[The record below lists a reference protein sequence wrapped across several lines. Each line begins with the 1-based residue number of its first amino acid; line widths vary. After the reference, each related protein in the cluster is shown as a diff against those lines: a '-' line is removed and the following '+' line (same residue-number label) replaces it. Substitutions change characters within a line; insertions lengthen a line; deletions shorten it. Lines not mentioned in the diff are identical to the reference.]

1 MMNSFEDAN
10 LLIKLNNLIRVG
22 TVEEVGCGTA
32 KVRVKMIGNILTDW
46 LPWVTARAG
55 EDRSWSAPSIG
66 EQVIVLSPSGEIA
79 KGIVLPAIYYKKYPI
94 PEGSKEEVSGFV
106 FKDGTVIYYD
116 RNGHKFTIS
125 VKEEGAL
132 VFAVKETQMEVTSKE
147 VILKTGKS
155 SSNITDE
162 KIVLQ
167 VGNSS
172 LEITE
177 SGIKLNAKKIDLN

>member
-1 MMNSFEDAN
+1 MARSFEDAE
-10 LLIKLNNLIRVG
+10 LSRKLNNLIRIG
-22 TVEEVGCGTA
+22 TVEKVDCVAA
-32 KVRVKMIGNILTDW
+32 KVCVKIVSDTSKNW
-46 LPWVTARAG
+46 LPWITTRAG

-66 EQVIVLSPSGEIA
+66 EQVIVLSPSGETA
-79 KGIVLPAIYYKKYPI
+79 KGVVLPAIYYKKYP
-94 PEGSKEEVSGFV
+94 PPKGSKKKVSGFI
-106 FKDGTVIYYD
+106 FKDETVVYYD
-116 RNGHKFTIS
+116 RNGHKFTVSI
-125 VKEEGAL
+125 KEEGML
-132 VFAVKETQMEVTSKE
+132 VFTVKETQMEVTSKK
-147 VILKTGKS
+147 VILKTGRS

>member
-1 MMNSFEDAN
+1 MNSFENAE
-10 LLIKLNNLIRVG
+10 LSRKLDNLIRLG
-22 TVEEVGCGTA
+22 TVEEVNCGMA

-46 LPWVTARAG
+46 LPWVTTRAG

-66 EQVIVLSPSGEIA
+66 EQVIILSPSGEIA
-79 KGIVLPAIYYKKYPI
+79 KGIVLPAIYYEKYP
-94 PEGSKEEVSGFV
+94 PTEGSKEEVSGFIL
-106 FKDGTVIYYD
+106 KDGTVVYYD
-116 RNGHKFTIS
+116 RNGHKFTVSI
-125 VKEEGAL
+125 KEEGTL
-132 VFAVKETQMEVTSKE
+132 IFAVKETQMEITSKE

>member
-1 MMNSFEDAN
+1 MNSFENAE
-10 LLIKLNNLIRVG
+10 LSRKLDNLIRLG
-22 TVEEVGCGTA
+22 TVEEVNCAMA

-79 KGIVLPAIYYKKYPI
+79 KGIVLLAIYYEKYPL

-106 FKDGTVIYYD
+106 FKDGTVVCYD
-116 RNGHKFTIS
+116 RNGHKFTVSI
-125 VKEEGAL
+125 KEEGTL
-132 VFAVKETQMEVTSKE
+132 VFAVKKTQMEMTSEK
-147 VILKTGKS
+147 VILKVGKS
-155 SSNITDE
+155 NLRINGE
-162 KIVLQ
+162 EIILQ

-172 LEITE
+172 LKITE
-177 SGIKLNAKKIDLN
+177 GSIKLQASRIDLN